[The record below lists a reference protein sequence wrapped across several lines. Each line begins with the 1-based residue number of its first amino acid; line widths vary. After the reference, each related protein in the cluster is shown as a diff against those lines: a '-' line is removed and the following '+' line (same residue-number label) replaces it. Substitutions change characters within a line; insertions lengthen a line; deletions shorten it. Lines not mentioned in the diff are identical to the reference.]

1 MKEYFV
7 YILHCADDSYYIGIT
22 NDLSR
27 RLQEHQAGISDDGY
41 TVSRRPLRM
50 VYYELLTDINMAI
63 AREKQLKRWSRAK
76 KEALISGD
84 KELLIALSKGK

>member
-27 RLQEHQAGISDDGY
+27 RLQEHLTGISDDGY

-63 AREKQLKRWSRAK
+63 AREKQLNRWSRAK

-84 KELLIALSKGK
+84 KELLKALAKGK